1 MTLAPYLSSSR
12 PTTIIVTDAVRDPAV
27 YMLDIN
33 VLDQPVSSIIGST
46 KTEIKKDWPGPDKNN
61 HSPTTGSR
69 NHP

>member
-1 MTLAPYLSSSR
+1 MNNKAKPNKSATEDNMTLAPYLSSRR

-46 KTEIKKDWPGPDKNN
+46 KTEML
-61 HSPTTGSR
+61 
-69 NHP
+69 